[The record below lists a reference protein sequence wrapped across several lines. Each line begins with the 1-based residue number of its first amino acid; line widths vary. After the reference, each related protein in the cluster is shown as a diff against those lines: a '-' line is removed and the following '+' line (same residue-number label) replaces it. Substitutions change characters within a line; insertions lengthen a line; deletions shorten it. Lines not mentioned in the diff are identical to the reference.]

1 MFNNDM
7 NNDFNQGVKPLFEND
22 FNNPLGSGDESS
34 KQTGNLNQ
42 QNFMNSPFSSTLKQ
56 FDYQPLQTNVP
67 NGFSQSSAEDMSS
80 DGGQTLLNSN
90 LINDHQEYEDVPPNL
105 GEIKNLSDATITH
118 APTMD
123 VLDPMNVMPASV
135 GPQDPIDSYENG
147 NLNNFNNPYNFSVG
161 NETFT
166 NEKQSLITNN
176 PSNFEGVS
184 NLELTNNTLP
194 NNDPQELLSKGASM
208 SDLLQPYDNNAIS
221 QVNVQ
226 TPDFLQQPNSTDNFS
241 NIQNES
247 FDKSPVFDFN
257 EPSKDDVETVND
269 DLSSQVENKD
279 NEEYKIIQDDNL
291 NKAEDGFD
299 SSNSET
305 ENAYDEPD
313 TLDILEISD
322 EEASLDKE
330 NKTQVSLNGNVE
342 RIKDLIEELKKQG
355 VKIELEEFDFEK
367 MYQLIIK
374 IEK

>member
-1 MFNNDM
+1 MFNNYM

>member
-90 LINDHQEYEDVPPNL
+90 LINDHQEYEDIPPNL

-135 GPQDPIDSYENG
+135 GPQDLIDSYENG
-147 NLNNFNNPYNFSVG
+147 NLNNFNNSYNFSVG

-184 NLELTNNTLP
+184 NLELMNNTLP
-194 NNDPQELLSKGASM
+194 NNDPQDLLSKGASM

-226 TPDFLQQPNSTDNFS
+226 TPDFFQQPNSTDNFL

-269 DLSSQVENKD
+269 DLSSTVENQD

-299 SSNSET
+299 SSNFET

>member
-22 FNNPLGSGDESS
+22 FNNSLGSGDESS
-34 KQTGNLNQ
+34 KQTGSLNQ
-42 QNFMNSPFSSTLKQ
+42 QNFMNSPFSSSLKQ
-56 FDYQPLQTNVP
+56 FDYQPLQTNAQ
-67 NGFSQSSAEDMSS
+67 NGFSQSPAEDISS

-90 LINDHQEYEDVPPNL
+90 LINNQQEYEDIPPNL

-135 GPQDPIDSYENG
+135 GSQDPIDSYENG

-184 NLELTNNTLP
+184 NLELMNNTLP
-194 NNDPQELLSKGASM
+194 SNEPKELLSKGASM

-226 TPDFLQQPNSTDNFS
+226 TPDFFQQPNSTDNFL

-269 DLSSQVENKD
+269 DLSSQVENQD

-299 SSNSET
+299 SSNFET